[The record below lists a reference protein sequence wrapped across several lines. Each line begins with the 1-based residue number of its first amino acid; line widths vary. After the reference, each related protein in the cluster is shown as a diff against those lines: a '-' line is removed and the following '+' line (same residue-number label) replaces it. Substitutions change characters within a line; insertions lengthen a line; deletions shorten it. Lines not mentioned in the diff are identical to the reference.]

1 MVDTFDAAA
10 YHRERVAREQA
21 EKRIAE
27 LQEANGR
34 IQRDLGTAQ
43 AALCGASKVLS
54 EGGDLLEAH
63 GWLTRQEAYSRAFG
77 WRRSLEARAVQAE
90 KRVEE
95 LEAENKRRFAAL
107 RYLAVRAKVA
117 TGVPADALDAAESW
131 VLRETGYDMP
141 GDGRDVLRC
150 LAETKEALEAA
161 RSRAERAER
170 ERDEHKA
177 NEEFAREMLDRVV
190 IQGGAESWTTREMRD
205 WCCDCKD
212 FKNGYPVSF
221 IRAHADHAN
230 CGHRECDGQDEPA
243 DRWVHRKIERERDE
257 ARAIRR
263 EVMLRLQTLI
273 DFCYDKVQWSNG
285 EFIKLLRESGDYL
298 AALSQREEE
307 AVRDG
312 TLKRVRDLLREKR
325 KVSTQD
331 CQRVLGLNYAQVT
344 LAMRK
349 LAEQGLARLGN
360 NGVGGPLRWY
370 WRGRDNA

>member
-230 CGHRECDGQDEPA
+230 CGHRERDGQDEPA

-257 ARAIRR
+257 ARAKANRWDLLDSLLQR
-263 EVMLRLQTLI
+263 EGASVEIHHHNPDFGGDANVVTYRYLLDGTQVDYRGESVEDCLRQI
-273 DFCYDKVQWSNG
+273 V
-285 EFIKLLRESGDYL
+285 

-307 AVRDG
+307 G
-312 TLKRVRDLLREKR
+312 
-325 KVSTQD
+325 
-331 CQRVLGLNYAQVT
+331 
-344 LAMRK
+344 
-349 LAEQGLARLGN
+349 
-360 NGVGGPLRWY
+360 
-370 WRGRDNA
+370 RG

>member
-1 MVDTFDAAA
+1 MGK
-10 YHRERVAREQA
+10 RA
-21 EKRIAE
+21 EKARALIRE
-27 LQEANGR
+27 LADQGR
-34 IQRDLGTAQ
+34 PRWRMSIPADPENDCDL
-43 AALCGASKVLS
+43 VLS
-54 EGGDLLEAH
+54 SGLDELEQEGAQLRLRVEELEHQLRATEKNEERLIDANKPLLV
-63 GWLTRQEAYSRAFG
+63 
-77 WRRSLEARAVQAE
+77 RAVTAE

-95 LEAENKRRFAAL
+95 LEAENERWLDLWRTVRDAYVPDLRDENKPLAIAASYTL
-107 RYLAVRAKVA
+107 LHQRA
-117 TGVPADALDAAESW
+117 E
-131 VLRETGYDMP
+131 
-141 GDGRDVLRC
+141 
-150 LAETKEALEAA
+150 
-161 RSRAERAER
+161 RAERAER

-205 WCCDCKD
+205 WCCDYKD

-298 AALSQREEE
+298 AALSQREE
-307 AVRDG
+307 A
-312 TLKRVRDLLREKR
+312 
-325 KVSTQD
+325 
-331 CQRVLGLNYAQVT
+331 A
-344 LAMRK
+344 
-349 LAEQGLARLGN
+349 
-360 NGVGGPLRWY
+360 P
-370 WRGRDNA
+370 